1 MIGVIGSGSWATAIV
16 KILLEDPTREVSWWV
31 RRDEVRAEHLEHE
44 KEILVAQARNEG
56 KPEKIIERMVE
67 GRINKFYQEVCV
79 LEQPFV
85 KDGDISVQKM
95 IQQKAPG
102 ADVVRFTRYK
112 MGEGLEKKVNDLA
125 AEVAAQTAG
134 MAK

>member
-1 MIGVIGSGSWATAIV
+1 M
-16 KILLEDPTREVSWWV
+16 EHYPQ
-31 RRDEVRAEHLEHE
+31 RR
-44 KEILVAQARNEG
+44 RN
-56 KPEKIIERMVE
+56 R
-67 GRINKFYQEVCV
+67 
-79 LEQPFV
+79 LPFV

-125 AEVAAQTAG
+125 AEVAEQIN
-134 MAK
+134 KK